1 MITFGQRLKALRK
14 NMEMSQAELSE
25 KLCVSVQTL
34 SRWECDAGMPDI
46 VQIIPLAKILGVTC
60 DILLGMDS
68 KEEEDILSLE
78 KSLAGS
84 WRTTTFNNNRDGEK
98 YEEVIYDSY
107 KKYRELYKRYPTN
120 YDLALE
126 CAGCAGETL
135 TMAKIFNRLTLDE
148 KEERAIFA
156 DSERMLRTVMK
167 YDDNFARRLRAKQL
181 MIGLYCSVKNFGK
194 AEAEC
199 EDLDRT
205 QEIVAKID
213 IANARDDDEDRTDKI
228 ALAKRLFH
236 IRKDQLFG
244 SLYTLGRAYSIF
256 GKEKRAEALE
266 VYNLSLSLVDA
277 LKDSQTSLSAAAY
290 ESGLCML
297 IAKEYLREGDFD
309 SCLDYV
315 EKTTDA
321 CIKYLGEIKKKLTTP
336 SPDTTFLEAARP
348 DEKSADEIGEILSD
362 KRESLKWTI
371 IACWEECGNEDN
383 VITRSE
389 RYKKCIEKYGRETDL
404 ILNGQ

>member
-1 MITFGQRLKALRK
+1 
-14 NMEMSQAELSE
+14 MEMSQAELSE

-68 KEEEDILSLE
+68 EEEEDILSLE
-78 KSLAGS
+78 KSLDKY

-120 YDLALE
+120 YNLALE

-135 TMAKIFNRLTLDE
+135 TMAKIFGRLSLDE
-148 KEERAIFA
+148 KEEKSIFT

-181 MIGLYCSVKNFGK
+181 MIGLYCSIRDFER

-213 IANARDDDEDRTDKI
+213 IANARDEEEDRTDKI
-228 ALAKRLFH
+228 SLAKKLFE

-256 GKEKRAEALE
+256 GKEKRAEALA
-266 VYNLSLSLVDA
+266 VYNLSLSLVEL
-277 LKDSQTSLSAAAY
+277 LKDSETKLSSAAY
-290 ESGLCML
+290 ESGIDML

-309 SCLDYV
+309 ACLDYV
-315 EKTTDA
+315 ERTTDA
-321 CIKYLGEIKKKLTTP
+321 CIRYLGEIKEKLTKPADETV
-336 SPDTTFLEAARP
+336 FLEAAQP
-348 DEKSADEIGEILSD
+348 EIKDAKEIREIIND

-371 IACWEECGNEDN
+371 IACWEECGNDDN

-389 RYKKCIEKYGRETDL
+389 RYKKCIEKYDRETAV
-404 ILNGQ
+404 ILNG

>member
-1 MITFGQRLKALRK
+1 
-14 NMEMSQAELSE
+14 MEMSQAELSE

-68 KEEEDILSLE
+68 EEEEDILSLE
-78 KSLAGS
+78 KSLDKY

-120 YDLALE
+120 YNLALE

-135 TMAKIFNRLTLDE
+135 TMAKIFGRLSLDE
-148 KEERAIFA
+148 KEEKTIFT

-181 MIGLYCSVKNFGK
+181 MIGLYCSIRDFER

-213 IANARDDDEDRTDKI
+213 IANARDEEEDRTDKI
-228 ALAKRLFH
+228 SLAKKLFE

-256 GKEKRAEALE
+256 GKEKRAEALA
-266 VYNLSLSLVDA
+266 VYNLSLSLVE
-277 LKDSQTSLSAAAY
+277 LHKDSETKLSSAAY
-290 ESGLCML
+290 ESGIDML

-309 SCLDYV
+309 ACLDYV
-315 EKTTDA
+315 ERTTDA
-321 CIKYLGEIKKKLTTP
+321 CIRYLGEIKEKLTKPADETV
-336 SPDTTFLEAARP
+336 FLEAARP
-348 DEKSADEIGEILSD
+348 ENKDAKEVREILND

-371 IACWEECGNEDN
+371 IACWEECGNDDN

-389 RYKKCIEKYGRETDL
+389 RYKKCIEKYDRETDI
-404 ILNGQ
+404 ILKG